1 MESIE
6 EESEDDDIDTRVL
19 GPPPEE
25 DKEVMRG
32 AEHQAADARR
42 AGANNN

>member
-6 EESEDDDIDTRVL
+6 EESEDDDLDTRVP
-19 GPPPEE
+19 GPLPEE

-32 AEHQAADARR
+32 AEQQAADARR
-42 AGANNN
+42 AGANND